1 MTHTAVFQ
9 DSTTVVGH
17 TKPSRSHKKY
27 IIMEQVRVAIII
39 LYPLVMDVALCDWY
53 VLGIKYGFCKVKL
66 DQYFNIVT
74 QVTLI
79 PDSSSYVMTIY
90 DW

>member
-27 IIMEQVRVAIII
+27 IIMEQVRVERIC

-53 VLGIKYGFCKVKL
+53 VLEIKYGFCKVKL

-90 DW
+90 D